1 MGKEFKAYFGQPSI
15 RSVDTSNPVVAA
27 LHNLRYNGDLGLQ
40 TKPSTKLADLIDSDV
55 SDEQM
60 DLVDYNVR
68 AFKEILGRPS
78 NNFLQKF

>member
-1 MGKEFKAYFGQPSI
+1 MYVNQPSI

-55 SDEQM
+55 TDVQL
-60 DLVDYNVR
+60 DLVDYNTR

-78 NNFLQKF
+78 ASFIKKY